1 MIRKDRLIVTTGDY
15 DILKVEDLRFLQK
28 CRQQGDWLIVG
39 LNSDIATHMKTGN
52 LHNTYDDRQ
61 ELLQGLKCVD
71 EVIRF
76 NDSDGTSCNLLKVV
90 KLLYPQA
97 VITYVSKYDMH
108 NMPETKI
115 RGITFQVIE

>member
-15 DILKVEDLRFLQK
+15 DILKVEDFRFLQK

-39 LNSDIATHMKTGN
+39 LNSDIVTHMKTGN